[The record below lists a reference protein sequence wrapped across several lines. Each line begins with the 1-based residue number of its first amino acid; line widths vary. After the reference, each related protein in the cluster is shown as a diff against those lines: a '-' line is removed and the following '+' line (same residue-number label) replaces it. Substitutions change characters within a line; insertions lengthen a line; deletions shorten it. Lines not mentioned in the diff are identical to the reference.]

1 VSATADVR
9 SLKFW
14 QALNEA
20 MLEEMMRDRSVVLV
34 GEDVAAVGG
43 TYGVTRGLLDRFGPL
58 RVRDTPISEATLAGL
73 GVGGA
78 AVGLRP
84 IVEIMFLDFTML
96 AMDQIVQQA
105 AKFRYFTRGRPL
117 PVVFRTMCGAGAGMG
132 AQHSQSLEAWFCHVP
147 GLKVVMPA
155 APADAKGLLKAA
167 IRDDGPVVFIE
178 TAALL
183 TSRGDV
189 PGGEDHVVPLGR
201 ADVKRTGEDVTVVA
215 VGRFV
220 ERALAVADALA
231 GEGISIE
238 VLDPRTLQPL
248 DTAAILNSVEKTG
261 RLVVAHEAP
270 VQFGVGAEIC
280 ALVAE
285 RGVNH
290 LRAPVRRVGAAFTH
304 IPVSEALAEMRVPSI
319 EQLAAAIRET
329 LKEG

>member
-1 VSATADVR
+1 VSATAVR

-20 MLEEMMRDRSVVLV
+20 MVEEMERDASVVLV

-58 RVRDTPISEATLAGL
+58 RVRDTPISESALAGL

-78 AVGLRP
+78 TVGLRP

-105 AKFRYFTRGRPL
+105 AKFRYFTSGCPL

-147 GLKVVMPA
+147 GLKVVMPST
-155 APADAKGLLKAA
+155 PADAKGLLKAA
-167 IRDDGPVVFIE
+167 IRDEGPVVFIE

-183 TSRGDV
+183 TGRGEV
-189 PGGEDHVVPLGR
+189 PDDPDRVVPLGV
-201 ADVKRTGEDVTVVA
+201 ADVKREGEDVTVVA
-215 VGRFV
+215 IGRYV
-220 ERALAVADALA
+220 ARALAAAEALS
-231 GEGISIE
+231 GEGVSVE
-238 VLDPRTLQPL
+238 VVDPRTLQPL
-248 DTAAILNSVEKTG
+248 DTAVILASVRKTG

-270 VQFGVGAEIC
+270 VPFGVGAEIC
-280 ALVAE
+280 AIAAE
-285 RGVNH
+285 HAFDH
-290 LRAPVRRVGAAFTH
+290 LDAPVRRVGAPFTN
-304 IPVSEALAEMRVPSI
+304 IPVSQQLADLRVPSVDDLVSAI
-319 EQLAAAIRET
+319 LATVRA
-329 LKEG
+329 G